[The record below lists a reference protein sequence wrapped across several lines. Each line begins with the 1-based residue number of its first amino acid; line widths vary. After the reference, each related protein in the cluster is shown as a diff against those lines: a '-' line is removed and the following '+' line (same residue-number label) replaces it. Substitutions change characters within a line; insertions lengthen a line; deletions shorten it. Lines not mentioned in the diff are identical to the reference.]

1 MLYFDQAELIYVAH
15 SQASN
20 GSPKEL
26 TMTRTTRIKEI
37 KTFSRNYY
45 TSADVNQRMMR
56 YSKNFV
62 IPFWMTEDVIE
73 DEKRYE
79 LTYVV
84 YQGLKYRV
92 KEVLKYWKTEL
103 RMILDCEE
111 VR

>member
-1 MLYFDQAELIYVAH
+1 MLYFDKAEVIYI
-15 SQASN
+15 SSTKASN

-26 TMTRTTRIKEI
+26 SITRNMKIKEI

-45 TSADVNQRMMR
+45 ATGDVNQRMMR

-62 IPFWMTEDVIE
+62 LPFWATEDIVQ

-79 LTYVV
+79 LTYIV
-84 YQGLKYRV
+84 YHGIKYKV